1 MGRSPHDGA
10 LSPQY
15 SPEVNNA
22 FLAPVLQRGTATQ
35 ESRDGDP
42 RPENGHFRAGGKIDE
57 RQRESNNKAK
67 GVRIRATDVH
77 ATETELGLEVRQVV
91 AVW

>member
-1 MGRSPHDGA
+1 MPFSLPFYKEGQPHRKA
-10 LSPQY
+10 
-15 SPEVNNA
+15 EI
-22 FLAPVLQRGTATQ
+22 
-35 ESRDGDP
+35 GDP
-42 RPENGHFRAGGKIDE
+42 RPENGHFRAGKIDE
-57 RQRESNNKAK
+57 RQKENNNKVK